1 MAYNYNGTGKRLKMN
16 GYEQGVILDLMR
28 GTSWIEGFF
37 EAIEGICLSSP
48 KLASEYYAALI
59 LEIAIYWK
67 QQTLCCLPLLN
78 GAGRK
83 KKRLLGVSAPG
94 SQRAKA

>member
-1 MAYNYNGTGKRLKMN
+1 MVVLNKLEKKHLLQGTGKRLKMN

-48 KLASEYYAALI
+48 KLASEI
-59 LEIAIYWK
+59 KTEH
-67 QQTLCCLPLLN
+67 
-78 GAGRK
+78 
-83 KKRLLGVSAPG
+83 
-94 SQRAKA
+94 